1 MKAKPVLLIGC
12 ILLLMLSM
20 SACGDMKEAATQR
33 EKAAVT
39 EVPAESDGPVADAE
53 DTSAAEDGTGVRY
66 CEDELFRFQIP
77 EGSFQPK
84 NSTGI
89 CMKPSEEYQMYLRE
103 LGAANGMEDIA
114 EQDIERMMKSGYNY
128 LGWIDDGRNGFKLV
142 HNVEISSAYEGV
154 EVLYQEAIQSGFHD
168 SENPEPFSV
177 TCMETEIGGCPAYII
192 RQVGDPE
199 LMGSQENYVALI
211 DAPTGEVVRFNYYIV
226 DLATEDA
233 VEAIFASFEFK

>member
-1 MKAKPVLLIGC
+1 V
-12 ILLLMLSM
+12 
-20 SACGDMKEAATQR
+20 SACESGKEADAQGDESVSSDSTAAT
-33 EKAAVT
+33 EAVSNEEDVT
-39 EVPAESDGPVADAE
+39 GFPAESGGADT
-53 DTSAAEDGTGVRY
+53 DNTSPAEDGAGVQY

-103 LGAANGMEDIA
+103 LGAANGIEDIA
-114 EQDIERMMKSGYNY
+114 EEDIERMLKTGYNY
-128 LGWIDDGRNGFKLV
+128 LGWIDDGRKGFKLV
-142 HNVEISSAYEGV
+142 HNVEISSASEGA

-168 SENPEPFSV
+168 SETPEPFSV
-177 TCMETEIGGCPAYII
+177 TRMETDIGGYPAYII
-192 RQVGDPE
+192 RQVGDPDVV
-199 LMGSQENYVALI
+199 GSQQNYVALI

-233 VEAIFASFEFK
+233 VETIFASFEFK

>member
-1 MKAKPVLLIGC
+1 M
-12 ILLLMLSM
+12 M
-20 SACGDMKEAATQR
+20 
-33 EKAAVT
+33 
-39 EVPAESDGPVADAE
+39 
-53 DTSAAEDGTGVRY
+53 
-66 CEDELFRFQIP
+66 

-177 TCMETEIGGCPAYII
+177 TRMETEIGGCPAYII
-192 RQVGDPE
+192 RQVGDHE

>member
-20 SACGDMKEAATQR
+20 SACGGMKEAATQR

-168 SENPEPFSV
+168 SENPEQFSV
-177 TCMETEIGGCPAYII
+177 TRMETEIGGCPAYII

>member
-12 ILLLMLSM
+12 ILLLMLSV

-177 TCMETEIGGCPAYII
+177 TRMETEIGGCPAYII

>member
-20 SACGDMKEAATQR
+20 SACGGMKEAATQR

-114 EQDIERMMKSGYNY
+114 EQDI
-128 LGWIDDGRNGFKLV
+128 
-142 HNVEISSAYEGV
+142 
-154 EVLYQEAIQSGFHD
+154 
-168 SENPEPFSV
+168 
-177 TCMETEIGGCPAYII
+177 
-192 RQVGDPE
+192 
-199 LMGSQENYVALI
+199 
-211 DAPTGEVVRFNYYIV
+211 
-226 DLATEDA
+226 
-233 VEAIFASFEFK
+233 

>member
-12 ILLLMLSM
+12 ILLLMLSV

-33 EKAAVT
+33 EEAAVT

-114 EQDIERMMKSGYNY
+114 EAPPAQAQGAYGIEVAAHKEVAGKEGPRLAADHRAIVVK
-128 LGWIDDGRNGFKLV
+128 DGKASQMV
-142 HNVEISSAYEGV
+142 AYERAGKRN
-154 EVLYQEAIQSGFHD
+154 D
-168 SENPEPFSV
+168 
-177 TCMETEIGGCPAYII
+177 MERLVPAKVGPPYLHAPACPTAG
-192 RQVGDPE
+192 RVH
-199 LMGSQENYVALI
+199 
-211 DAPTGEVVRFNYYIV
+211 
-226 DLATEDA
+226 
-233 VEAIFASFEFK
+233 

>member
-20 SACGDMKEAATQR
+20 SACGGMKEAATQR

-142 HNVEISSAYEGV
+142 HNVEISSAYEGG

-177 TCMETEIGGCPAYII
+177 TRMETEIGGCPAYII